1 MCSYRNDIETRKK
14 TKSIEKKELKFT
26 IQQKRGKAKL
36 PVKTA
41 GI

>member
-1 MCSYRNDIETRKK
+1 MTLKLAKK
-14 TKSIEKKELKFT
+14 PKNIEKKELKFT
-26 IQQKRGKAKL
+26 IQQKQGKAKL